1 MVEWNAPDNRSVSC
15 LGGTPRTKQKYS
27 REYVVNNVI
36 FDDTMEEMATDEAEI
51 SINSRQ
57 STLLVGPGFV
67 LVVWN
72 LGMRVVEICDCNCKR
87 YVSTVVIC
95 AMTQ

>member
-15 LGGTPRTKQKYS
+15 LGGTRRTKKQKYS
-27 REYVVNNVI
+27 REYVMNNVI

-72 LGMRVVEICDCNCKR
+72 LRMRMVEICDCNFK
-87 YVSTVVIC
+87 
-95 AMTQ
+95 